1 MQDLNYQLKNIC
13 KHNKDGSF
21 ATQAARQRNL
31 DLMANQLRELGF
43 HHLNATSLK
52 PKHVVALVAHWKKA
66 SIALGTIKNRMAHLR
81 WWAEKIG
88 KPNIIPPTNI
98 ALNIDNRT
106 YVTNQSKAISLE
118 PQALE
123 SIKDPNIKISLEL
136 QAAFGLRREE
146 ALKFQPSFADR
157 VDKIVLKSSWC
168 KGGQQREVPIL
179 NDYQRDVLARAHK
192 IAGRGSL
199 IPSTL
204 KYIQHLKRY
213 ERACQNANLSKVH
226 GLRHAYAQSRY
237 KQLTGREAP
246 SCGGLTSK
254 ELSVEEKEI
263 DLSARLT
270 ISEELGHHRE
280 AITAIYLGR

>member
-1 MQDLNYQLKNIC
+1 MQDLNFQLKNIC

-31 DLMANQLRELGF
+31 DLMANQLRQLGF
-43 HHLNATSLK
+43 RHLSATSLK
-52 PKHVVALVAHWKKA
+52 PKHVLALVSLWKQEN
-66 SIALGTIKNRMAHLR
+66 IATGTIKNRMAHLR

-88 KPNIIPPTNI
+88 KPNIIPPTNL
-98 ALNIDNRT
+98 ALNIDNRV
-106 YVTNQSKAISLE
+106 YVTNKSKAISLDA
-118 PQALE
+118 QALE

-146 ALKFQPSFADR
+146 ALKFQPSWADR
-157 VDKIVLKSSWC
+157 GDKIVLKSSWC
-168 KGGQQREVPIL
+168 KGGQERQIPIL
-179 NDYQRDVLARAHK
+179 NDYQRDVLARSHK

-199 IPSTL
+199 IPPTL

-237 KQLTGREAP
+237 KELTGRDSPA
-246 SCGGLTSK
+246 CGGLTSK
-254 ELSVEEKEI
+254 LLSPEQKEI
-263 DLSARLT
+263 DLKARLI

-280 AITAIYLGR
+280 EITAVYLGR

>member
-1 MQDLNYQLKNIC
+1 MQDLNFQLKNIC

-31 DLMANQLRELGF
+31 DLIANQLRQLGF
-43 HHLNATSLK
+43 RHLSATSLK
-52 PKHVVALVAHWKKA
+52 PKHVLALVSFWKQEN
-66 SIALGTIKNRMAHLR
+66 IATGTIKNRMAHLR

-88 KPNIIPPTNI
+88 KPNIIPPTNL
-98 ALNIDNRT
+98 ALNIDNRI
-106 YVTNQSKAISLE
+106 YVTNKSKAISLDA
-118 PQALE
+118 QALE

-146 ALKFQPSFADR
+146 ALKFQPSWADR
-157 VDKIVLKSSWC
+157 GDKIVLKSSWC
-168 KGGQQREVPIL
+168 KGGQERQIPIL
-179 NDYQRDVLARAHK
+179 NDYQRDVLARSHK

-199 IPSTL
+199 IPPTL

-237 KQLTGREAP
+237 FQLTGWHSP

-254 ELSVEEKEI
+254 FLSPEQKEI
-263 DLSARLT
+263 DLKARLI

-280 AITAIYLGR
+280 EITAVYLGR

>member
-21 ATQAARQRNL
+21 ATQSARQRNL

-52 PKHVVALVAHWKKA
+52 PKHVIALVAHWKQS

-88 KPNIIPPTNI
+88 KPNIIPPTNL

-118 PQALE
+118 PQVLE

-157 VDKIVLKSSWC
+157 HDKIVLKSSWC
-168 KGGQQREVPIL
+168 KGGQEREVPIL

-199 IPSTL
+199 IPPTL

-237 KQLTGREAP
+237 KQLTGRDSP

-254 ELSVEEKEI
+254 QLSLEEKEF
-263 DLSARLT
+263 DLKARLI

-280 AITAIYLGR
+280 EITAVYLGR